1 MWRFFD
7 NNPVRTGAID
17 CTVRAIAK
25 ALDVSW
31 EQAHVML
38 SLNSF
43 LMGTVQVDD
52 LVWGSILRQHGFSR
66 QMVEDTCPN
75 CYTVDMFCE
84 DHPKG
89 TYVVKSQ
96 DHVATVIDGTLYD
109 SWPSGGKTV
118 LYFWYR
124 PNENID

>member
-1 MWRFFD
+1 
-7 NNPVRTGAID
+7 
-17 CTVRAIAK
+17 
-25 ALDVSW
+25 
-31 EQAHVML
+31 
-38 SLNSF
+38 
-43 LMGTVQVDD
+43 MGTVQVDD